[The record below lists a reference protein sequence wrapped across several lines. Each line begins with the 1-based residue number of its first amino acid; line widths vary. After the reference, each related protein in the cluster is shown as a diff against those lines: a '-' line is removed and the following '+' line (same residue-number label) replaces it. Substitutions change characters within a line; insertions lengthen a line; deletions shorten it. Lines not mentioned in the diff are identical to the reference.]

1 MMMVPVGWGDGDGA
15 CGMMVME
22 PRCCCCWLLAL
33 GQEPDVS
40 SGRRS
45 RDVLPSLLPGRNR
58 EQHWGARVPSLPT
71 GDSSWCIWWVQVGS
85 THGHSFACPVQV
97 PSIPS
102 VPAQSCPE
110 PPLPV
115 ESPKDVTKGRQ
126 DTEGQASVL
135 LGLPAGRF
143 SWER

>member
-1 MMMVPVGWGDGDGA
+1 M
-15 CGMMVME
+15 
-22 PRCCCCWLLAL
+22 CCHHSFLAVL
-33 GQEPDVS
+33 GQE
-40 SGRRS
+40 
-45 RDVLPSLLPGRNR
+45 
-58 EQHWGARVPSLPT
+58 QGAALECLGSPHCQLLPT

-110 PPLPV
+110 PPLPM
-115 ESPKDVTKGRQ
+115 ERPKDVTKGRQ